1 MNSDAILAK
10 VTPLIA
16 KAQQLKS
23 QLQYSSAIDY
33 IKKAGNLL
41 INAAKLEQDKAKKAK
56 YISLADTCIGLGKE
70 FRKKVAELQIKS
82 PAKKLPTTSKSAI
95 LNSLSIIH
103 MYDAL
108 SIKYEGLGS
117 YEAAYQA
124 KLQSVE
130 ELIKF
135 SKDCIFFI
143 RPRKERSRSKRKN

>member
-10 VTPLIA
+10 VTPLIS

-33 IKKAGNLL
+33 VKKAGNIL
-41 INAAKLEQDKAKKAK
+41 INAAKLEQDKTKQQK
-56 YISLADTCIGLGKE
+56 YISLADTCVGLAKE
-70 FRKKVAELQIKS
+70 FRKKLTEIQSKS
-82 PAKKLPTTSKSAI
+82 TTQKPTTASKSTI

-108 SIKYEGLGS
+108 SVKYETMGS

-124 KLQSVE
+124 KLQSIE

-135 SKDCIFFI
+135 SKECNSLT
-143 RPRKERSRSKRKN
+143 RQRKKRDGT